1 MPRQAFKR
9 RSPVPPKDP
18 RDRALAEQIVQGS
31 VKNWLHLLWLI
42 EHYAARP
49 LEQIEARARLILAAA
64 LFQLRF
70 LERVPDHA
78 LVTEAVAQTRRLREP
93 GLARAAGFVNAVLRQ
108 AIRNPDVAGDL
119 PQPSEA
125 AAYAELVLSHPR
137 PLFEKL
143 EALLGP
149 ENALKLCEHNNRT
162 PPTLMRL
169 SRGRRIEDLHRE
181 GAGEAEE
188 RWEEAAGAAA
198 PRQIEITG
206 HEQEGIVV
214 VRGARQADFARW
226 SDAGVAQ
233 VQDATSAAV
242 VSCLDVQEGKLVL
255 DRCCGLGTKTQQ
267 LSELVGG
274 GRVFAVDAS
283 GARISALKRL
293 ISRRPDLANVTARR
307 AAWMRELPP
316 EWPPAYH
323 RILIDAPCSNSGV
336 LPRRPEARYLTLDQ
350 ATAQLPRT
358 QLAILL
364 DTWPALASGGLL
376 AYATC
381 SVLPEENSAVV
392 ARFLADQPAA
402 ELLREQLTL
411 PSFDRSEPQ
420 RYHDGGYVAV
430 LRRR

>member
-181 GAGEAEE
+181 GAGES
-188 RWEEAAGAAA
+188 AG
-198 PRQIEITG
+198 
-206 HEQEGIVV
+206 
-214 VRGARQADFARW
+214 
-226 SDAGVAQ
+226 
-233 VQDATSAAV
+233 
-242 VSCLDVQEGKLVL
+242 
-255 DRCCGLGTKTQQ
+255 
-267 LSELVGG
+267 
-274 GRVFAVDAS
+274 
-283 GARISALKRL
+283 KRPL
-293 ISRRPDLANVTARR
+293 
-307 AAWMRELPP
+307 
-316 EWPPAYH
+316 
-323 RILIDAPCSNSGV
+323 
-336 LPRRPEARYLTLDQ
+336 
-350 ATAQLPRT
+350 
-358 QLAILL
+358 
-364 DTWPALASGGLL
+364 
-376 AYATC
+376 
-381 SVLPEENSAVV
+381 
-392 ARFLADQPAA
+392 
-402 ELLREQLTL
+402 
-411 PSFDRSEPQ
+411 
-420 RYHDGGYVAV
+420 V
-430 LRRR
+430 LRRLARSRLPGTSRKGSWSSAEHARPTLRAGAMPASPRCRMRPAPPL